1 MRIRPDCLAC
11 VFRQCLEAT
20 KLSNSDEN
28 KAFSALKAAANLI
41 PSFNNSDTPMSIT
54 MAMHRMVR
62 ERLGIDDPYKEV
74 KRSFNEKGARAYPL
88 LVQLMRSSHE
98 PLETAIK
105 IAIAGNIVDYALPIE
120 KDLDKSL
127 RLALESPLP
136 MRDWEIFRKEL
147 EKSKNILYLLDNAGE
162 IFYDKILIEHL
173 VERGYEVAA
182 VVRGGPAINDAL
194 LEDARF
200 AGIDKLARVLTTGL
214 DTVGFILNQA
224 SKEFLRA
231 LDQADLIIAKGQA
244 NLESLDE
251 TDYPAFF
258 LLKAKCPIIAELT
271 GVEVGGIV
279 FQANRRRW
287 RR

>member
-1 MRIRPDCLAC
+1 MRIKPDCLAC

-28 KAFSALKAAANLI
+28 KAFSALKAAASLI

-62 ERLGIDDPYKEV
+62 KELGIDDPYKEV
-74 KRSFNEKGARAYPL
+74 KRDFNEKGAKAYPL
-88 LVQLMRSSHE
+88 LLQLMRSSQE

-136 MRDWEIFRKEL
+136 MRDWQIFQEEL
-147 EKSKNILYLLDNAGE
+147 GKSKNILYLLDNAGE

-173 VERGYEVAA
+173 VERGYEVTA

-200 AGIDKLARVLTTGL
+200 AGIDKLVRVLTTGL
-214 DTVGFILNQA
+214 DTVGFILEQA
-224 SKEFLRA
+224 SQEFIRA
-231 LDQADLIIAKGQA
+231 LDEADLIIAKGQA

-251 TDYPAFF
+251 TEYPAFF
-258 LLKAKCPIIAELT
+258 LLKAKCHIIAELT

-287 RR
+287 RE